1 MKKLLL
7 FGFFLLHLSLF
18 AQKIPPRPH
27 QGKVF
32 DYAKIFSETEN
43 KAVEERLEAL
53 QKQHTAQIWLI
64 TIQSLKKYS
73 LQQWAT
79 QLRNTWQASDSTV
92 IVLVAQKDNLAYIA
106 PAKMPLSAD
115 FCRKTEIFLVVK
127 GLKQTQ
133 FFEASNQTISWI
145 RANLAGVSEKEIL
158 GQIEA
163 QNQAS
168 APSWVFFAQLTMFF
182 LMTVLMLW
190 LAFGGI
196 FKKKSTS

>member
-32 DYAKIFSETEN
+32 DYAKVFSETEN

-92 IVLVAQKDNLAYIA
+92 IVLVAQKRQFGIYSSRKNAFECRF
-106 PAKMPLSAD
+106 LSKNRN
-115 FCRKTEIFLVVK
+115 F
-127 GLKQTQ
+127 
-133 FFEASNQTISWI
+133 
-145 RANLAGVSEKEIL
+145 
-158 GQIEA
+158 
-163 QNQAS
+163 
-168 APSWVFFAQLTMFF
+168 
-182 LMTVLMLW
+182 
-190 LAFGGI
+190 FGGKRLKTNPI
-196 FKKKSTS
+196 F